1 MSARLNISGIV
12 VSSSE
17 IQGGLP
23 IFAGTR
29 VPVKNLF
36 DYLKGGDSLQEFL
49 DDFPTVNH
57 EQAKAVIEAVGALFT
72 NDAANLPFAITS

>member
-17 IQGGLP
+17 IQDGLP

-36 DYLKGGDSLQEFL
+36 DYLKAGDSLQEFL
-49 DDFPTVNH
+49 DDFPTVKH

-72 NDAANLPFAITS
+72 ADAANLPFAITS